1 LTDQTTGQS
10 TVRPET
16 AAPTVL
22 ADTGHLA
29 TTAHFTSMTRHS
41 TQAQDGALQ
50 PLLERLPPARS
61 GWRQLVI
68 VMGQLGD
75 FDSMEYAQALVPR
88 LAELEAARI
97 DLRAFAIG
105 DQGSAERFCGFTGFP
120 QQCLEVDPH
129 PGLHKDLGLYPGL
142 KAPGGPWPGFL
153 LMCAGIGSPGTL
165 QEVLRGYTG
174 DRSAPQIF
182 ADDEEVKAWPLPA
195 FSAAMFARAGG
206 RGFQRPFE
214 LATKRLRNMG
224 EVLGHWR
231 TYVPTDDHISQ
242 RGGTFLIDED
252 GFLLYEWRDT
262 HLLGFAADMAMPL
275 AFLEPYLSID
285 PG

>member
-1 LTDQTTGQS
+1 MTRQS
-10 TVRPET
+10 TP
-16 AAPTVL
+16 
-22 ADTGHLA
+22 
-29 TTAHFTSMTRHS
+29 
-41 TQAQDGALQ
+41 AQDGALQ

-61 GWRQLVI
+61 GWRRLVI

-129 PGLHKDLGLYPGL
+129 PGLHKALGLYPGL

-182 ADDEEVKAWPLPA
+182 DDDEEVKAWPLPT

-224 EVLGHWR
+224 EVLSNWR
-231 TYVPTDDHISQ
+231 TYVPCDDHIAQ
-242 RGGTFLIDED
+242 RGGTFLLDEEGD
-252 GFLLYEWRDT
+252 LLYERRET

-275 AFLEPYLSID
+275 AFLEQYLSID
-285 PG
+285 PD